1 MQLTS
6 SFTLAYIYVCC
17 INFKQPNL
25 LLMKSPF
32 IATLTSVFIVSLFS
46 VTALTSCRK
55 EKSCFSQSLK
65 DAYIDRFCTA
75 DCPGVVGCD
84 GKTYCNACE
93 AARQGI
99 TVIK

>member
-1 MQLTS
+1 M
-6 SFTLAYIYVCC
+6 
-17 INFKQPNL
+17 KQSL
-25 LLMKSPF
+25 
-32 IATLTSVFIVSLFS
+32 IAIITSVFIISLFS

-65 DAYIDRFCTA
+65 DASKYRVCTA